1 MIRKFRYITWNLW
14 YTDGL
19 FPRSIAS
26 FPVFLWNL
34 QIFFLWNLQ
43 IFLSLNIQ
51 LAVRNTWQALWEGLV
66 FCTLRY
72 TVLRKLRNLMW
83 MLPNASNHCNCM
95 RSSPSS
101 GSIKR
106 LLVLSMNSLLFP
118 RYNLTAIYDI
128 LSCKVLQQKAV
139 WSLLKF
145 IWNLMSF
152 LSSYT
157 QCKMYNFLNLTNSW
171 NFSSQV

>member
-1 MIRKFRYITWNLW
+1 MKSMIHWWPLSQKYC
-14 YTDGL
+14 
-19 FPRSIAS
+19 
-26 FPVFLWNL
+26 
-34 QIFFLWNLQ
+34 IFSCFSLEFAN
-43 IFLSLNIQ
+43 IFSLEFANIFISEYSTRCKKH
-51 LAVRNTWQALWEGLV
+51 LTSSLGRPCVLHPE
-66 FCTLRY
+66 RY